1 MTVALFPGSFDPI
14 TNGHVETAKKAAQ
27 IFDKVYVVAMTN
39 TSKHYLFT
47 AKERADFIR
56 DALKDIPNIEVLDK
70 PDMLTVN
77 LAHELHARAIVRGVR
92 NSADFRY
99 EQEIAGINKRL
110 APDINTVL
118 LFSSPENS
126 FVASSMIKEL
136 ARFDE
141 DVHQSFLFFSA
152 EALRKKLNHEQS
164 K

>member
-14 TNGHVETAKKAAQ
+14 TNGHVETAKRAAE
-27 IFDKVYVVAMTN
+27 IFDRVFVVAMTN
-39 TSKHYLFT
+39 TSKHYLFS
-47 AKERADFIR
+47 ARQRADFAR
-56 DALKDIPNIEVLDK
+56 DALKDIPNIEVLER
-70 PDMLTVN
+70 PDQLTVK
-77 LAHELHARAIVRGVR
+77 LAHELKAKVIVRGVR
-92 NSADFRY
+92 NSADFRS
-99 EQEIAGINKRL
+99 EREIAGINKRL

-141 DVHQSFLFFSA
+141 DVDQFLPQMA
-152 EALRKKLNHEQS
+152 AQALREKLRYE

>member
-1 MTVALFPGSFDPI
+1 MTIALFPGSFDPV

-27 IFDKVYVVAMTN
+27 IFDRVYVVAMTN

-47 AKERADFIR
+47 AEQRADFIR
-56 DALKDIPNIEVLDK
+56 DALKDVPNIEVLEK
-70 PDMLTVN
+70 PDMITVN
-77 LAHELHARAIVRGVR
+77 LAHELHAKAIVRGVR

-110 APDINTVL
+110 APDINTIL

-136 ARFDE
+136 ARFNG
-141 DVHQSFLFFSA
+141 DVRQFLPEKAA

-164 K
+164 E

>member
-77 LAHELHARAIVRGVR
+77 LAHELHASAIVRGVR

-141 DVHQSFLFFSA
+141 DVHQFLPEKA
-152 EALRKKLNHEQS
+152 AKALRKKLNHEQS

>member
-99 EQEIAGINKRL
+99 EQELAGINKRL
-110 APDINTVL
+110 PPDSNTVL

-141 DVHQSFLFFSA
+141 DVHQFLPEKA
-152 EALRKKLNHEQS
+152 AKALRKKLNHEQS

>member
-56 DALKDIPNIEVLDK
+56 DPLKDIPNIEVLDK

-141 DVHQSFLFFSA
+141 DVHQFLPERA
-152 EALRKKLNHEQS
+152 AKALRKKLNHEQS

>member
-141 DVHQSFLFFSA
+141 DVHQFLPEKA
-152 EALRKKLNHEQS
+152 AKALRKK
-164 K
+164 

>member
-1 MTVALFPGSFDPI
+1 MTIALFPGSFDPI

-47 AKERADFIR
+47 AEQRADFIR
-56 DALKDIPNIEVLDK
+56 DALKNIPNIEVLEK
-70 PDMLTVN
+70 PDMITVN
-77 LAHELHARAIVRGVR
+77 LAHELHAKAIVRGVR

-110 APDINTVL
+110 APDINTIL

-126 FVASSMIKEL
+126 FVASSMIKEF
-136 ARFDE
+136 ASFNE
-141 DVHQSFLFFSA
+141 DVRQFLPEKAA
-152 EALRKKLNHEQS
+152 EALRKKLTHEQS
-164 K
+164 E

>member
-14 TNGHVETAKKAAQ
+14 TNGHVETAKRAAE
-27 IFDKVYVVAMTN
+27 IFDRVFVVAMTN
-39 TSKHYLFT
+39 TSKHYLFS
-47 AKERADFIR
+47 ARQRADFAR
-56 DALKDIPNIEVLDK
+56 DALKDIPNIEVLER
-70 PDMLTVN
+70 PDQLTVK
-77 LAHELHARAIVRGVR
+77 LAHELKAKVIVRGVR

-99 EQEIAGINKRL
+99 EREIAGINKRL

-141 DVHQSFLFFSA
+141 DVDQFLPQMA
-152 EALRKKLNHEQS
+152 AQALREKLRYE

>member
-1 MTVALFPGSFDPI
+1 MTIALFPGSFDPI

-47 AKERADFIR
+47 AEERADFIR
-56 DALKDIPNIEVLDK
+56 DALKDVPNIEVLEK

-77 LAHELHARAIVRGVR
+77 LARELHAKVMVRGVR

-99 EQEIAGINKRL
+99 EQEIAGINKKI

-136 ARFDE
+136 ARFNE
-141 DVHQSFLFFSA
+141 DVHQFLPEKAA

>member
-14 TNGHVETAKKAAQ
+14 TNGHVETAKRAAE
-27 IFDKVYVVAMTN
+27 IFDRVFVVAMTN
-39 TSKHYLFT
+39 TSKNYLFS
-47 AKERADFIR
+47 AQQRADFAR
-56 DALKDIPNIEVLDK
+56 DALKDASNIKVLER
-70 PDMLTVN
+70 PDQLTVK
-77 LAHELHARAIVRGVR
+77 LAHELKAKVIVRGVR

-141 DVHQSFLFFSA
+141 DVNQFLPQMA
-152 EALRKKLNHEQS
+152 AQALREKLRYE

>member
-92 NSADFRY
+92 NLSL
-99 EQEIAGINKRL
+99 IHI
-110 APDINTVL
+110 
-118 LFSSPENS
+118 
-126 FVASSMIKEL
+126 
-136 ARFDE
+136 
-141 DVHQSFLFFSA
+141 
-152 EALRKKLNHEQS
+152 
-164 K
+164 

>member
-136 ARFDE
+136 ARF
-141 DVHQSFLFFSA
+141 
-152 EALRKKLNHEQS
+152 
-164 K
+164 

>member
-70 PDMLTVN
+70 PNMLTVN

-141 DVHQSFLFFSA
+141 DVHQFLPEKA
-152 EALRKKLNHEQS
+152 AKALRKKLNHEQS

>member
-77 LAHELHARAIVRGVR
+77 LAHELHARAIIRGVR

-141 DVHQSFLFFSA
+141 DVHQFLPERA
-152 EALRKKLNHEQS
+152 AKALRKKLNHEQS

>member
-1 MTVALFPGSFDPI
+1 MTIALFPGSFDPI

-47 AKERADFIR
+47 AEQRADFIR
-56 DALKDIPNIEVLDK
+56 DALKDVPNIEVLEK
-70 PDMLTVN
+70 PDMITVN
-77 LAHELHARAIVRGVR
+77 LAHELHAKAIVRGVR

-110 APDINTVL
+110 APDINTIL

-136 ARFDE
+136 ARVNE
-141 DVHQSFLFFSA
+141 DVRQFLPEKAA

-164 K
+164 E

>member
-1 MTVALFPGSFDPI
+1 MTIALFPGSFDPI

-39 TSKHYLFT
+39 MSKHYLFT
-47 AKERADFIR
+47 AEQRADFIR
-56 DALKDIPNIEVLDK
+56 DALKDIPNIEVLEK
-70 PDMLTVN
+70 PDMITVN
-77 LAHELHARAIVRGVR
+77 LAHELHAKAIVRGVR

-110 APDINTVL
+110 APDINTIL

-136 ARFDE
+136 ARFNE
-141 DVHQSFLFFSA
+141 DVRQFLPEKAA

-164 K
+164 E

>member
-141 DVHQSFLFFSA
+141 DVHQFFPEKA
-152 EALRKKLNHEQS
+152 AKALRKKLNHEQS

>member
-1 MTVALFPGSFDPI
+1 MTIALFPGSFDPI

-47 AKERADFIR
+47 AEQRADFIR
-56 DALKDIPNIEVLDK
+56 DALKDVPNIEVLEK
-70 PDMLTVN
+70 PDMITVN
-77 LAHELHARAIVRGVR
+77 LAHELHAKAIVRGVR

-110 APDINTVL
+110 APDINTIL

-136 ARFDE
+136 ARFNE
-141 DVHQSFLFFSA
+141 DVRQFLPEKAA

-164 K
+164 E

>member
-118 LFSSPENS
+118 LFSSLENS

-141 DVHQSFLFFSA
+141 DVHQFLPERA
-152 EALRKKLNHEQS
+152 AKALRKKLNHEQS

>member
-27 IFDKVYVVAMTN
+27 IFDKVYVVAMSN

-141 DVHQSFLFFSA
+141 DVHQFLPEKA
-152 EALRKKLNHEQS
+152 AKALRKKLNHEQS

>member
-56 DALKDIPNIEVLDK
+56 DALKDIPNVEVLDK

-141 DVHQSFLFFSA
+141 DVHQFLPERA
-152 EALRKKLNHEQS
+152 AKALRKKLNHEQS

>member
-47 AKERADFIR
+47 AKERADFIK

-141 DVHQSFLFFSA
+141 DVHQFLPEKA
-152 EALRKKLNHEQS
+152 AKALRKKLNHEQS

>member
-118 LFSSPENS
+118 LFSSSENS

-141 DVHQSFLFFSA
+141 DVHQFLPERA
-152 EALRKKLNHEQS
+152 AKALRKKLNHEQS

>member
-1 MTVALFPGSFDPI
+1 MTIALFPGSFDPI

-47 AKERADFIR
+47 AEQRADFIR
-56 DALKDIPNIEVLDK
+56 DALKDAPNIEVLEK
-70 PDMLTVN
+70 PDMITVN
-77 LAHELHARAIVRGVR
+77 LAHELHAKAIVRGVR

-110 APDINTVL
+110 APDINTIL

-136 ARFDE
+136 ARFNE
-141 DVHQSFLFFSA
+141 DVRQFLPEKAA

-164 K
+164 E

>member
-1 MTVALFPGSFDPI
+1 MTIALFPGSFDPI

-39 TSKHYLFT
+39 TSKQYLFT
-47 AKERADFIR
+47 AEQRADFIR
-56 DALKDIPNIEVLDK
+56 DALKDVPNIEVLEK
-70 PDMLTVN
+70 PDMITVN
-77 LAHELHARAIVRGVR
+77 LAHELHAKAIVRGVR

-110 APDINTVL
+110 APDINTIL

-136 ARFDE
+136 ARFNE
-141 DVHQSFLFFSA
+141 DVRQFLPEKAA

-164 K
+164 E

>member
-39 TSKHYLFT
+39 ASKHYLFT

-141 DVHQSFLFFSA
+141 DVHQFLPEKA
-152 EALRKKLNHEQS
+152 AKALRKKLNHEQS

>member
-14 TNGHVETAKKAAQ
+14 TNGHVETAKKDAQ
-27 IFDKVYVVAMTN
+27 IFDKVYVIAMTN

-141 DVHQSFLFFSA
+141 DVHQFLPEKA
-152 EALRKKLNHEQS
+152 AKALRKKLNHEQS

>member
-126 FVASSMIKEL
+126 LVASSMIKEL

-141 DVHQSFLFFSA
+141 DVHQFLPERA
-152 EALRKKLNHEQS
+152 AKALRKKLNHEQS